1 MDFHC
6 YIAMT
11 AAEFWG
17 TGALPAHP
25 AWMACHFSCYGTGLS
40 NLPTELPEGAMV
52 ILNDRTPP
60 AGHDPEYIATQLCEL
75 KEALNFSCILLDF
88 QRQGS
93 EESARIAKHI
103 FQALDCPVGI
113 SEGYAHCTD
122 GPVFVG
128 MPKPNRCVN
137 DVTSPWKGREIWL
150 EAALETQ
157 IARITHEGCQLTTV
171 PFSPMPENAETE
183 PELRCRYHA
192 EAFSDHALITLYRD
206 IPQLELLLQDA
217 RDMGVT
223 KAVGLYQQL
232 GFDFMD
238 RK

>member
-11 AAEFWG
+11 AAEFHSVK
-17 TGALPAHP
+17 THPAYP

-60 AGHDPEYIATQLCEL
+60 AGHDPEYIARQLCAL
-75 KEALNFSCILLDF
+75 KEEVNFSCILLDF
-88 QRQGS
+88 QRQGC
-93 EESARIAKHI
+93 EESACIAKHI
-103 FQALDCPVGI
+103 FQALDCPVAV

-128 MPKPNRCVN
+128 MPKPNRGIT
-137 DVTSPWKGREIWL
+137 DGITPWKGREIWL

-157 IARITHEGCQLTTV
+157 IARITREGCTLTAM
-171 PFSPMPENAETE
+171 PFSGVPENAETE
-183 PELRCRYHA
+183 PELRCRYRA
-192 EAFSDHALITLYRD
+192 EAFADHALVTLYRD

-217 RDMGVT
+217 RDMGVA
-223 KAVGLYQQL
+223 KAIGLYQQL
-232 GFDFMD
+232 GADFMG
-238 RK
+238 KK